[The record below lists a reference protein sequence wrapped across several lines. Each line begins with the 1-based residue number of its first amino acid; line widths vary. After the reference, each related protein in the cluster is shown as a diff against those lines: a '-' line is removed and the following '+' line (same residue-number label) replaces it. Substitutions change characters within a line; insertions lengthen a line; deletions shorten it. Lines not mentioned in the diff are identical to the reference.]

1 MKKSEFFLQK
11 PLDFPRENSIIGLTL
26 GDEGRRPREAAGQL
40 EGIGDVL
47 SDGPRKFLGSLFTE
61 NGTDYKLSMKSLI
74 LAQNER
80 WWRVLYMQVERRSN
94 T

>member
-1 MKKSEFFLQK
+1 MKKSEIFLRK

-47 SDGPRKFLGSLFTE
+47 SDGPRKFLGSLLRKTGQAILKINDEFDPGSERT
-61 NGTDYKLSMKSLI
+61 LVACLI
-74 LAQNER
+74 HASR
-80 WWRVLYMQVERRSN
+80 A

>member
-1 MKKSEFFLQK
+1 MKKSEIFLRK

-47 SDGPRKFLGSLFTE
+47 SDGPRKISW
-61 NGTDYKLSMKSLI
+61 KSFYGKRDRL
-74 LAQNER
+74 
-80 WWRVLYMQVERRSN
+80 
-94 T
+94 

>member
-1 MKKSEFFLQK
+1 MDKSLIDREKAVFYAIFSKKMKKSEIFLQK

-47 SDGPRKFLGSLFTE
+47 SDGPRKFLGS
-61 NGTDYKLSMKSLI
+61 
-74 LAQNER
+74 
-80 WWRVLYMQVERRSN
+80 
-94 T
+94 